1 MLQPIGGDK
10 NKQFP
15 NISNSSQGPEFQ
27 LPTEDLNN
35 LFVDEDDEGAS
46 NIVKNLVCNYHE
58 PEDVCKLVSCDAFS
72 IFSHNIRSLSGH
84 FDNLKDCLYSMLPA
98 TFSVIALQ
106 EVWSIHKQFDITGY
120 SNIVYKTRDMDG
132 VRNPNCGGGVGYFV
146 NKDMSFEVLEE
157 ESIFVAGVYESLWIK
172 VEVSKTCSKIIGNIY
187 RPNSA
192 PRANFKQAV
201 EIHSSILSKISKNK
215 NYSKCSIEICGD
227 FNIDL
232 LQFQHHEQTND
243 FLELSLS
250 FGLLPVITKPTRIT
264 PNTSTLIDH
273 IWVKDKSELHT
284 SGVILSHISD
294 HYPTFYVHNDHKVK
308 QKAQPFKTRQ
318 MTKDAQLSFKKLLET
333 ADFSNVLSENDPK
346 TAFDSFL
353 SIYNTSA
360 ELAFPEVTVRPK
372 KNTFAH
378 SPWMTPGLLI
388 SSKTRQK
395 LLRSK
400 QSNPNNQ
407 NVTKFQKF
415 NKIFTSCRRKAQAL
429 YYSEKFSRCKSDL
442 KETWK
447 VVREVSCTK
456 PKQRDNLP
464 DFFRHENRV
473 LQDPKEIADNFNK
486 FFADIGPNL
495 ADKVPKSS
503 RSFSDYL
510 GSKTNSDFQ
519 FSELSQVRLY
529 NFIKKMKPKTSYGE
543 DLVSSKVFQF
553 VAPVILRP
561 LRHLINLSLKTG
573 YFPSQFKVAKVIP
586 IHKESDRREF
596 NNYRPISLLSSFSR
610 LLESIV
616 SFELTAFADAY
627 NLFYKH
633 QYGFR
638 AKHSVSHSLLYFTQN
653 ILEAINNDKINI
665 SIFVDLK
672 KAFDTVCHE
681 ILLAKLEHYG
691 VRNVELQ
698 WFRNY
703 LSSRT
708 QYVHLNLKGG
718 SFNSCLLQCKCGVP
732 QGSCLGPLLF
742 LFFINDLPNAT
753 QFFSSLFADDTT
765 FQITGSNT
773 SDTFLRANIELKKA
787 EQWFNSNKLT
797 LNAKKTRV
805 MVFKNKKQHVHYH
818 DLFLQNSIIERAGDD
833 CKENLIRFL
842 GIWIDEN
849 LSFTGHLAKLKSK
862 LNSGLYALASCSKI
876 VPFKIR
882 KLIYHSLL
890 ESHLHFGSII
900 YGATHH
906 KNLGQIEAV
915 QRKAIRVLTRSRY
928 DEHSDPLFRKHEIL
942 KLGDLIQLNQTLF
955 VRQYKNGKLPDSF
968 TGFFQDVPL
977 NEQKSRDDDY
987 NLKQNQINNNT
998 LLYFPSSQIIRSWNQ
1013 NSILL
1018 KSEADIT
1025 NLKDDFVRK
1034 KLNSYDES
1042 CVKPNCQVCRQNL

>member
-1 MLQPIGGDK
+1 M
-10 NKQFP
+10 
-15 NISNSSQGPEFQ
+15 
-27 LPTEDLNN
+27 
-35 LFVDEDDEGAS
+35 
-46 NIVKNLVCNYHE
+46 
-58 PEDVCKLVSCDAFS
+58 
-72 IFSHNIRSLSGH
+72 
-84 FDNLKDCLYSMLPA
+84 
-98 TFSVIALQ
+98 
-106 EVWSIHKQFDITGY
+106 
-120 SNIVYKTRDMDG
+120 
-132 VRNPNCGGGVGYFV
+132 
-146 NKDMSFEVLEE
+146 
-157 ESIFVAGVYESLWIK
+157 
-172 VEVSKTCSKIIGNIY
+172 
-187 RPNSA
+187 
-192 PRANFKQAV
+192 
-201 EIHSSILSKISKNK
+201 
-215 NYSKCSIEICGD
+215 
-227 FNIDL
+227 
-232 LQFQHHEQTND
+232 
-243 FLELSLS
+243 
-250 FGLLPVITKPTRIT
+250 
-264 PNTSTLIDH
+264 
-273 IWVKDKSELHT
+273 
-284 SGVILSHISD
+284 
-294 HYPTFYVHNDHKVK
+294 
-308 QKAQPFKTRQ
+308 
-318 MTKDAQLSFKKLLET
+318 
-333 ADFSNVLSENDPK
+333 
-346 TAFDSFL
+346 
-353 SIYNTSA
+353 
-360 ELAFPEVTVRPK
+360 
-372 KNTFAH
+372 
-378 SPWMTPGLLI
+378 
-388 SSKTRQK
+388 
-395 LLRSK
+395 
-400 QSNPNNQ
+400 
-407 NVTKFQKF
+407 
-415 NKIFTSCRRKAQAL
+415 
-429 YYSEKFSRCKSDL
+429 
-442 KETWK
+442 
-447 VVREVSCTK
+447 
-456 PKQRDNLP
+456 
-464 DFFRHENRV
+464 
-473 LQDPKEIADNFNK
+473 
-486 FFADIGPNL
+486 
-495 ADKVPKSS
+495 
-503 RSFSDYL
+503 
-510 GSKTNSDFQ
+510 
-519 FSELSQVRLY
+519 
-529 NFIKKMKPKTSYGE
+529 
-543 DLVSSKVFQF
+543 
-553 VAPVILRP
+553 
-561 LRHLINLSLKTG
+561 
-573 YFPSQFKVAKVIP
+573 
-586 IHKESDRREF
+586 
-596 NNYRPISLLSSFSR
+596 
-610 LLESIV
+610 
-616 SFELTAFADAY
+616 
-627 NLFYKH
+627 
-633 QYGFR
+633 
-638 AKHSVSHSLLYFTQN
+638 SHSLLYFTQN
-653 ILEAINNDKINI
+653 ILEAINNGKINI

-900 YGATHH
+900 YGATHQ